1 MSIFHF
7 DINLIK
13 FLFLQDG
20 FQMSVAKKPSARK
33 RWGGGV
39 SDTWDDFED
48 LDFGV
53 PRKQKAAPVKAL
65 PGIKRDDK
73 KENMF
78 NDDEDDFLA

>member
-1 MSIFHF
+1 MWNIILYH
-7 DINLIK
+7 
-13 FLFLQDG
+13 LFSPQDP
-20 FQMSVAKKPSARK
+20 FAVSVAKKPSARK

-39 SDTWDDFED
+39 SDTWDDLDD

-53 PRKQKAAPVKAL
+53 PRKQKAAPLKPIPA
-65 PGIKRDDK
+65 INRKDDK